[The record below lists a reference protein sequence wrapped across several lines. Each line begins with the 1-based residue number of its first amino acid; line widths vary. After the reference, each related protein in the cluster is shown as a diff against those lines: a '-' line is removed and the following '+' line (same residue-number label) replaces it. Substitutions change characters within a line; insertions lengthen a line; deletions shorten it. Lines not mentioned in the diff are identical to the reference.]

1 MSVQDI
7 FNQIIKLPVEERIKL
22 MEEVLK
28 SIREKEMDNE
38 IEKSVEEL
46 AEEYRT
52 DPELT
57 AFTSID
63 MDSFYET
70 R

>member
-7 FNQIIKLPVEERIKL
+7 FNQVIKLPVEDRIKL

-28 SIREKEMDNE
+28 SIRQKKVNQE
-38 IEKSVEEL
+38 IERSVEKL

-57 AFTSID
+57 AFTLS
-63 MDSFYET
+63 
-70 R
+70 

>member
-1 MSVQDI
+1 
-7 FNQIIKLPVEERIKL
+7 

-28 SIREKEMDNE
+28 PIREKEVDNE
-38 IEKSVEEL
+38 IEKAVEEM

-57 AFTSID
+57 AFTLS
-63 MDSFYET
+63 
-70 R
+70 

>member
-28 SIREKEMDNE
+28 SIREKEVDNE
-38 IEKSVEEL
+38 IEKSVEKL

-57 AFTSID
+57 AFTLS
-63 MDSFYET
+63 
-70 R
+70 

>member
-28 SIREKEMDNE
+28 SIREKEVDNE
-38 IEKSVEEL
+38 IEKSVEEM
-46 AEEYRT
+46 AEEYKT

-57 AFTSID
+57 AFTLS
-63 MDSFYET
+63 
-70 R
+70 

>member
-28 SIREKEMDNE
+28 SIREKEMDKE
-38 IEKSVEEL
+38 IEKSVEEM
-46 AEEYRT
+46 AEEYKT

-57 AFTSID
+57 AFTLS
-63 MDSFYET
+63 
-70 R
+70 